1 MPLPPPSR
9 RVPSVS
15 LSFPAFSP
23 FSSEIPAVYQWHGRD
38 AGGCPHHCNANVE
51 EQSIRLVMSP
61 RNARRTRKTFPF
73 MGILHISSLF
83 LPLPPPSLH
92 SVSRK
97 LEFSFRFTE
106 RERERELSWKNYES
120 GGGEEDTYATYGR
133 DCGGSVLN
141 RERSTLSLSLRS
153 DYRSNYLAR
162 HDRAT
167 PSSGDGIAA
176 VPTGPSSHRVR
187 PPSTTEVI
195 VTSLLPFSTVFEPIS
210 ARDDSYDFRYIP
222 ASPLLY
228 YTLSLSLSLFFDRSH
243 VYKLDLP
250 PIILIF
256 SRLSII
262 RG

>member
-141 RERSTLSLSLRS
+141 RERSTLSLSLS
-153 DYRSNYLAR
+153 A
-162 HDRAT
+162 
-167 PSSGDGIAA
+167 PI
-176 VPTGPSSHRVR
+176 TGLIIWQGTIGQPHL
-187 PPSTTEVI
+187 PEME
-195 VTSLLPFSTVFEPIS
+195 LLPFPPVLRVTESDRPPPPRSLLRRYYPLVRSSSQFRLGTTATIS
-210 ARDDSYDFRYIP
+210 AT
-222 ASPLLY
+222 SPHRHSSTTRSLY
-228 YTLSLSLSLFFDRSH
+228 LSLFFDRSH

-250 PIILIF
+250 
-256 SRLSII
+256 R
-262 RG
+262 